1 MDFEEFDI
9 DLCRTQI
16 AQLRKYTKTMTV
28 LVAEDYIALQ
38 KSLEKIFSFLFLE
51 VSIAGD
57 GVEALELYKSKIKD
71 KKSYDIVFSD
81 VAMPNMNGVKLTKNI
96 KSLNP
101 EQIIIIFSAH
111 QDSNYLLELI
121 NLDVRR
127 FILKPISLK
136 NLLDELLFTCRAI
149 YDEKNLSN
157 IIMLDKEVSYHK
169 NERKLFINDS
179 QVRLSSNEELI
190 LELFVR
196 NINQSVSNDE
206 ITNYLYLNGIDIES
220 DNIRKTVY
228 KLRKKLPETLIQNIH
243 SIGYSLKAATFSGLK
258 EAAKD

>member
-16 AQLRKYTKTMTV
+16 AQVRKYTKSMTV
-28 LVAEDYIALQ
+28 LIAEDYIALQ
-38 KSLEKIFSFLFLE
+38 KSLQNIFSFLFLE
-51 VSIAGD
+51 VGVASD
-57 GVEALELYKSKIKD
+57 GVEALSLYKSKMKE
-71 KKSYDIVFSD
+71 KSYDIVFSD
-81 VAMPNMNGVKLTKNI
+81 IAMPNMNGVKLTKNI

-157 IIMLDKEVSYHK
+157 IVMLDKNISYHK
-169 NERKLFINDS
+169 NEKKLFINES

-190 LELFVR
+190 LELFIR

-206 ITNYLYLNGIDIES
+206 IINYLYLNGIDMES
-220 DNIRKTVY
+220 ENVRKTVY
-228 KLRKKLPETLIQNIH
+228 KLRKKLPEALIQNIH
-243 SIGYSLKAATFSGLK
+243 SIGYSLKAVIF
-258 EAAKD
+258 

>member
-16 AQLRKYTKTMTV
+16 AQLRKYTKSMTV
-28 LVAEDYIALQ
+28 LVAEDYAVLQ
-38 KSLEKIFSFLFLE
+38 KSLEKIFSSLFLE
-51 VSIAGD
+51 VAIASD
-57 GVEALELYKSKIKD
+57 GVEALELYKNKMKD

-81 VAMPNMNGVKLTKNI
+81 IAMPNMNGVKLTKHI
-96 KSLNP
+96 KALNP
-101 EQIIIIFSAH
+101 DQIVIIFSAH

-157 IIMLDKEVSYHK
+157 IAMLDKNISYHK
-169 NERKLFINDS
+169 KERKLFINDS
-179 QVRLSSNEELI
+179 QVRLSSSEELI
-190 LELFVR
+190 LELFIR
-196 NINQSVSNDE
+196 NLNQSVSNDE
-206 ITNYLYLNGIDIES
+206 LINYLYLNGVDMEAE
-220 DNIRKTVY
+220 NVRKTVY
-228 KLRKKLPETLIQNIH
+228 KLRKKLPEALIQNIH
-243 SIGYSLKAATFSGLK
+243 AIGYSLKTGTF
-258 EAAKD
+258 